1 MVIFIPPD
9 SQQVFLAVKSIM
21 LLVANYSRLWGV
33 RIMKHQRSRG
43 FTLIELLIVIGIIS
57 ILASVM
63 IPNYM
68 RAREEAKL
76 EACHANLKAVVTA
89 YNTFLVRH
97 YSPAFKEVP
106 PAVNEL
112 IEAGFLKEGMGTCPV
127 SGLQYEGHCNA
138 GYETHFTIALAII
151 TPEQVRAMVFP
162 AAMPAQAS

>member
-1 MVIFIPPD
+1 
-9 SQQVFLAVKSIM
+9 
-21 LLVANYSRLWGV
+21 
-33 RIMKHQRSRG
+33 MKHQRSRG

-138 GYETHFTIALAII
+138 GYDNPFYNCPGHHHAGAGAGDGFPRCDASSGFIADEYHSWDATLH
-151 TPEQVRAMVFP
+151 
-162 AAMPAQAS
+162 